1 MTRPHSHTLDD
12 LPEGTTAVI
21 HANSDRRSRE
31 MGLTAGTAVR
41 MQRNH
46 RSDSAVIVAA
56 GEARLVVSRIIA
68 RTIRLGDCR
77 I

>member
-1 MTRPHSHTLDD
+1 MTRHHSHTLDD
-12 LPEGTTAVI
+12 LPEGAAAMI

-56 GEARLVVSRIIA
+56 GEARLVVSRVIA
-68 RTIRLGDCR
+68 RAIHLAACR